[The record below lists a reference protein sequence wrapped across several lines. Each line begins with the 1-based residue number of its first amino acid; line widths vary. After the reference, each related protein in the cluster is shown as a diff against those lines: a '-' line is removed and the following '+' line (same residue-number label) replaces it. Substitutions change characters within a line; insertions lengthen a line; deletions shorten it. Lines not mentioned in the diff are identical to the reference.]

1 MIQLYEFTPL
11 PPHAVIQ
18 LIHYAFTHLPFYG
31 FTVFSCSRCP
41 RKNINL
47 PIYGFTPLRKILQIY
62 QIDHF
67 TLRKWHAQIVNS
79 QIYRFTGVSRDGI
92 YHFTVLRCTW
102 TKDMPLTRVLHTD
115 TTVCTGTLRNLTRYL
130 HRNPP
135 EPHRPL
141 RSLSR
146 YLQLTEP
153 SPTSRGIY
161 TGTFRNFMRYLHQNP
176 PEPGVEAAPDRT
188 GANLG

>member
-11 PPHAVIQ
+11 PPHAVVQ

-47 PIYGFTPLRKILQIY
+47 PIYGFTPLRKILHIY

-67 TLRKWHAQIVNS
+67 TLRKRHAQIVNLR
-79 QIYRFTGVSRDGI
+79 IYRFTGRFSGWNLPF
-92 YHFTVLRCTW
+92 YNCTVLRRAL
-102 TKDMPLTRVLHTD
+102 TKDVPLTRALHTD
-115 TTVCTGTLRNLTRYL
+115 TAPEPSGTSQGICTGTLRNRT
-130 HRNPP
+130 
-135 EPHRPL
+135 EPL

-146 YLQLTEP
+146 YLQRNPPQPHEVSAPEP
-153 SPTSRGIY
+153 SGTS
-161 TGTFRNFMRYLHQNP
+161 
-176 PEPGVEAAPDRT
+176 
-188 GANLG
+188 